1 MAYLCGFLSKSLN
14 LTAAC
19 LCKFY
24 CVFEGVPIANL
35 LSNDSNYSGGNN
47 YNYDSGNSSSGSS
60 SSNGNWTTKH
70 ENENG
75 STYFDDEG
83 NAWDDEGHTWNYK
96 DLW

>member
-35 LSNDSNYSGGNN
+35 LYIIFLFFK
-47 YNYDSGNSSSGSS
+47 YDEAAI
-60 SSNGNWTTKH
+60 TKKVDAVLFLA
-70 ENENG
+70 EL
-75 STYFDDEG
+75 FQFCIFF
-83 NAWDDEGHTWNYK
+83 
-96 DLW
+96 